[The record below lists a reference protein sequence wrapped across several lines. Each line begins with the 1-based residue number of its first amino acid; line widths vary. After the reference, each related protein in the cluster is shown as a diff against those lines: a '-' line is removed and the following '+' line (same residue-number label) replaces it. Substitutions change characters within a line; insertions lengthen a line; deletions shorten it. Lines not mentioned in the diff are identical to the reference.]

1 MSAETSQTEAIRN
14 KRRIMSENVFA
25 ALEELQQQ
33 SPEAVLD
40 RLIETLTEQ
49 KNYHRLFDALL
60 MKKKQSLGVELL
72 QPTSFGPVPEEQKKE
87 FEQAYIDAARKVG
100 NLFLD

>member
-1 MSAETSQTEAIRN
+1 
-14 KRRIMSENVFA
+14 MSEDVFA

-40 RLIETLTEQ
+40 RLIETLTAQ

-60 MKKKQSLGVELL
+60 MKKKQSLGVGLL
-72 QPTSFGPVPEEQKKE
+72 QPTSFDNVPEEQKKE
-87 FEQAYIDAARKVG
+87 F
-100 NLFLD
+100 